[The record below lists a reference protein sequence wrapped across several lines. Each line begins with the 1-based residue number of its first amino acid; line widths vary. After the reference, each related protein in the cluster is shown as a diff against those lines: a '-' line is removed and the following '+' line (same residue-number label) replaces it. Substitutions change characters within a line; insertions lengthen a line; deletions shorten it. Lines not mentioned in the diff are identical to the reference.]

1 MEDQRNSTPATT
13 RAAWNTLPKRITKAD
28 IKIPRDS
35 GETVE
40 QLQTAIDQAKPGAQG
55 PARRTVARDALHIAE
70 NVFQWRG
77 DQRRDQWTRTNHI
90 HTLAKAVRDGDPLDP
105 LLVLP
110 VGNRFYV
117 IDGHHR
123 LAAYDTAEW
132 TKGIPVEVHAGSLT
146 EARVLA
152 LSSNVKDK
160 LPMTAQAK
168 SEAAWRI
175 TKENLGGLK
184 AKQVVELTGVSL
196 RQVRSMR
203 AVWRELNER
212 EGIERDTLPQLTWKN
227 ARDLWEGKTMD
238 GDFDQE
244 TWKEQKAQ
252 QVVDLIN
259 RHNVT
264 KGLLQDVEVTA
275 LALRMLSEKLPEALI
290 EQWAGD
296 HPELISDLAA
306 RIADPP
312 GDMDF

>member
-1 MEDQRNSTPATT
+1 MKIQSNSAPATT
-13 RAAWNTLPKRITKAD
+13 RAPWDIQPKRITKAD
-28 IKIPRDS
+28 IKIPKDS
-35 GETVE
+35 GQTVE
-40 QLQTAIDQAKPGAQG
+40 QLQTAMDRGRLGAEG
-55 PARRTVARDALHIAE
+55 PARRTVARDALHVAE
-70 NVFQWRG
+70 TVFQWRG
-77 DQRRDQWTRTNHI
+77 DQHRDQWTRTNHI
-90 HTLAKAVRDGDPLDP
+90 HTLAKAVRDGDLLDP

-110 VGNRFYV
+110 VGDRFYV

-132 TKGIPVEVHAGSLT
+132 TKGIPVEVFGGNLT
-146 EARVLA
+146 EARVRA

-175 TKENLGGLK
+175 TKENLGDLK
-184 AKQVVELTGVSL
+184 AKQVVELTGVSM

-203 AVWRELNER
+203 QVWRELNDR
-212 EGIERDTLPQLTWKN
+212 DGIDRDTLPQLTWKN
-227 ARDLWEGKTMD
+227 ARDLWEGIPVD
-238 GDFDQE
+238 RDFDQE

-264 KGLLQDVEVTA
+264 LGLLQDIEVTA
-275 LALRMLSEKLPEALI
+275 LALRMLDEKLPEALI

-306 RIADPP
+306 RIANPP
-312 GDMDF
+312 GDIEF